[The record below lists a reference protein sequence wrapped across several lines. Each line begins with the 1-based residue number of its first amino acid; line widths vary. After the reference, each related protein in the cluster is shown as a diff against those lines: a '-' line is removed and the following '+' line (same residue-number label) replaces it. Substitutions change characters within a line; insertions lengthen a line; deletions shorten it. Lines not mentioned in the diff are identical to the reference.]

1 MQAVSTS
8 QIADL
13 LHFNNNAQYRM
24 FAIGLLI
31 ISYQFIFLK
40 IKLGAF
46 FSAGKKTQQSLT

>member
-1 MQAVSTS
+1 MQAVSTG

-46 FSAGKKTQQSLT
+46 FSAGEKTQQSLT